1 MEIDKQECSKCKGLF
16 PDTLIPT
23 DGICVYCKA
32 DAAEQVVVPK
42 EPVPPKV
49 RKQQQIPTTINFLA
63 KNNKQKPS
71 KN

>member
-32 DAAEQVVVPK
+32 DAAEKVAAPK
-42 EPVPPKV
+42 EPIPPKV
-49 RKQQQIPTTINFLA
+49 RKQQSA
-63 KNNKQKPS
+63 QKRAE
-71 KN
+71 KEAVVAFCRKI